1 VEGAAFFL
9 TSPAL
14 PRTVRDMTMKTIDR
28 RAGRRVRSW
37 QSRRR
42 YGRVHMDVDWMLEGE
57 AGETWG
63 RGLDLSLRS
72 ACLPLTRAVGKDVC
86 LQISLPG
93 RARLLRAR
101 GHVAQ
106 VRAGVVVRFHDVSS
120 EDLKLLGDCLIATGG
135 LKAIPQLAQKFQRFT
150 ELHRRFLGT
159 ST

>member
-1 VEGAAFFL
+1 M
-9 TSPAL
+9 
-14 PRTVRDMTMKTIDR
+14 MTKTTDR

-42 YGRVHMDVDWMLEGE
+42 YGRVHLEVDWMLEGE

-63 RGLDLSLRS
+63 HGLDLSLRS
-72 ACLPLTRAVGKDVC
+72 ACLPLTRALGKNVC

-93 RARLLRAR
+93 RARLFRAR
-101 GHVAQ
+101 GHIAQ
-106 VRAGVVVRFHDVSS
+106 MRAAVVVRFDHVSD
-120 EDLKLLGDCLIATGG
+120 EDLKLLADCLIGAGG